1 MRLHWSIIFG
11 LLLVSFCHGIGAPNK
26 KATSLLLQRRG
37 QIGINDSLKRVKT
50 QLIEIIA
57 EYNRNGLE
65 GDDLDALKRFQG
77 MLNKLT
83 DEEIT
88 NILKQLEDSNLLKGD
103 KTKDSALL
111 AFDTQKNVITELNT
125 IYLEW
130 QQEQIFRELSDRF
143 MKLSNIQRINMRQAV
158 KTAQTHN
165 QIIPTNPSEEYKID
179 IRIQELDQTGI
190 SDEADALI
198 KKLEALNKK
207 LSRYIEPRPSLAI
220 KIINTDLKPAI
231 QGSVKDI
238 QDYNLSNAAL
248 KERTSYIAMINIAR
262 ILAPKRD
269 DEEVIRQA
277 LRDVEQSIKE
287 QQEILDD
294 TNALDEVEN
303 PNPEELS
310 QDQADLVDQTDFIRQ
325 DITELV
331 PTAAQELGL
340 STDNQQEARA
350 ALSESTA
357 SPETAAETAAAEQQ
371 AALENFADAQ
381 AALEEALEA
390 FGEGEGEGEGGT
402 PKGGGMDDHDWD
414 GHKELSDEEKE
425 ELRKDVEE
433 AIRQGEIAAGKTGSG
448 GMSGRVKELLKP
460 RVDWLAVM
468 REYLTMT
475 CAGSDYSTWNKPN
488 RKYISSGWYLPSG
501 VSERAECVVFAP
513 DASGSCF
520 TDSYLTRFFTEAMRI
535 IEVLKIKKVI
545 ILYWDTEVI
554 TPIEIYEDTTI
565 ANIIATTKPEGG
577 GGTNPTCIP
586 KYMKEHHINPNAVVV
601 LTDGEIWNGQWGTW
615 DWPVLWC
622 IAKPHGGRAE
632 TAPVGQTVVV
642 DL

>member
-1 MRLHWSIIFG
+1 MRLYWSILFG
-11 LLLVSFCHGIGAPNK
+11 FMLISAWSGSAAPIK
-26 KATSLLLQRRG
+26 KSTGLIQQRNG
-37 QIGINDSLKRVKT
+37 QTNIKASLKRVET
-50 QLIEIIA
+50 QLNGIIA
-57 EYNRNGLE
+57 EYGRNRLE
-65 GDDLDALKRFQG
+65 GDDLNALKRFQG
-77 MLNKLT
+77 MLSKLT

-88 NILKQLEDSNLLKGD
+88 KILKQLEDSNLLKGD

-143 MKLSNIQRINMRQAV
+143 MKLSNVQRINMRQAV
-158 KTAQTHN
+158 KTVQTHN

-303 PNPEELS
+303 PNP
-310 QDQADLVDQTDFIRQ
+310 
-325 DITELV
+325 
-331 PTAAQELGL
+331 
-340 STDNQQEARA
+340 
-350 ALSESTA
+350 
-357 SPETAAETAAAEQQ
+357 
-371 AALENFADAQ
+371 
-381 AALEEALEA
+381 
-390 FGEGEGEGEGGT
+390 
-402 PKGGGMDDHDWD
+402 
-414 GHKELSDEEKE
+414 
-425 ELRKDVEE
+425 
-433 AIRQGEIAAGKTGSG
+433 
-448 GMSGRVKELLKP
+448 
-460 RVDWLAVM
+460 
-468 REYLTMT
+468 
-475 CAGSDYSTWNKPN
+475 
-488 RKYISSGWYLPSG
+488 
-501 VSERAECVVFAP
+501 
-513 DASGSCF
+513 
-520 TDSYLTRFFTEAMRI
+520 
-535 IEVLKIKKVI
+535 
-545 ILYWDTEVI
+545 
-554 TPIEIYEDTTI
+554 
-565 ANIIATTKPEGG
+565 
-577 GGTNPTCIP
+577 
-586 KYMKEHHINPNAVVV
+586 
-601 LTDGEIWNGQWGTW
+601 
-615 DWPVLWC
+615 
-622 IAKPHGGRAE
+622 
-632 TAPVGQTVVV
+632 
-642 DL
+642 